1 LSKLASVDDWWD
13 LSVEER
19 EAFVSAHE
27 RRPQVV
33 SGATVRSLEVRPEDL
48 QGETVCV
55 PEERASDA
63 VFRPSHYARWP
74 VEPVSFIAYNGLD
87 FLTGNCVKYLMRHDA
102 KNGIE
107 DLYKARRYLDM
118 LISLEQRKAAGED
131 FKVAPL

>member
-1 LSKLASVDDWWD
+1 VAPLKTAKPG
-13 LSVEER
+13 E
-19 EAFVSAHE
+19 
-27 RRPQVV
+27 VV
-33 SGATVRSLEVRPEDL
+33 NVTNAEYDRL
-48 QGETVCV
+48 
-55 PEERASDA
+55 ASDA

-102 KNGIE
+102 KNGLE